1 MTEVILGFETQAHDI
16 PIDQLYPSREVNEGV
31 IKQAKYLQI
40 ASSIEDVGI
49 IEPIIVY
56 RQGVNQYTILD
67 GHIRYNILKS
77 QNAEKAPCLLST
89 ENEGYTYNKRVNRLT
104 PVQEYKMIQKA
115 IDRGVSKI
123 RLAKALNVSI
133 ATVQRKQN
141 MLDDICT
148 EAIDIIKNKQIGQQ
162 TLYILKKMKPVR
174 QVEVV
179 ELMMSMNN
187 FSLSYGKALLIA
199 TPKELLKE
207 GQNKKIHDK
216 ISPEKLAGMEN
227 ELQQLE
233 QSYRMAEETYGED
246 MLNFTVTQK
255 YIAKLLKNRR
265 IKQYLNRHQPDIYNE
280 LKEVV
285 NIQLK

>member
-77 QNAEKAPCLLST
+77 QNTEKAPCLLST